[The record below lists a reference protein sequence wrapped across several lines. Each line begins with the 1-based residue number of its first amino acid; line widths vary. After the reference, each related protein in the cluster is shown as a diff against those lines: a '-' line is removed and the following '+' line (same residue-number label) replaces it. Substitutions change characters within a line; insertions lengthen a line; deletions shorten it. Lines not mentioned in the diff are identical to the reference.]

1 MCSMKIRLDT
11 TSDVQKFVKIANTIQ
26 EDVFLKDSRK
36 HCVNAKSLM
45 GCLYSLEFEELYVE
59 CVNNSIVSKFDD
71 FTF

>member
-11 TSDVQKFVKIANTIQ
+11 TSDVRKFVKIANTIQ

-59 CVNNSIVSKFDD
+59 SISNSIISKFDD
-71 FTF
+71 FIF